1 MIKTHTQN
9 ESKQFV
15 FVQLYEGANRFK
27 VFNDKE
33 PYLSFFIGIDTYRK
47 SLPEGK
53 YQIIGL
59 AKKLTDKQCSYLNIE
74 PLGLLLLALGFKET
88 DNVLILELIK

>member
-1 MIKTHTQN
+1 MIKTHT
-9 ESKQFV
+9 KQQGKKFV

-33 PYLSFFIGIDTYRK
+33 PYLSFFIGVDTYRK
-47 SLPEGK
+47 SLPKGK
-53 YQIIGL
+53 YKIIGL
-59 AKKLTDKQCSYLNIE
+59 AKDFTDERCSDLGIDL
-74 PLGLLLLALGFKET
+74 LGLLLLALGFKET